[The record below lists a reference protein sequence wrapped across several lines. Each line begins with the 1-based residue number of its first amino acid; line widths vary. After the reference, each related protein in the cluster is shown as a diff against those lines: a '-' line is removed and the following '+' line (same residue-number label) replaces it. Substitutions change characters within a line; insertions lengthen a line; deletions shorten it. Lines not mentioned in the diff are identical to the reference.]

1 MIFPPGTKVRLRFT
15 GETATVAAPM
25 DHGMVQLRFDD
36 DPKTLIPAF
45 EEDLELITVMS
56 KFAVAPKSAPAPPPL
71 RVLKSNTPIVPSK
84 GIQLIFEPMPG
95 KDDIIT
101 RYKTWLLNDTAH
113 AFLFELDIFIEDE
126 NILGLDGKLEAY
138 TIYEVGDMLSDDL
151 NDSPEAELGIRR
163 ITTAGA
169 DEEIYKVLKIRP
181 KQFFK
186 NFDYTP
192 IITVPTHQF
201 VVFDQFEK
209 IAQQKME
216 QDDLK
221 AYTQAKKIA
230 APSSKPPQ
238 SRKIDLYNLEAFAQF
253 EPEIDLHIQALMPGY
268 ARLDKKEILRIQMK
282 HFEAFM
288 ERAIR
293 LGASRVFIIHGIGE
307 GKLKESVS
315 ERLRVIPFVRKFKN
329 EYHHKYGY
337 GATEVWIE

>member
-1 MIFPPGTKVRLRFT
+1 MKKLFSSFLVIAILLLIIEVSQTGCANIIPPGGGPRDSL
-15 GETATVAAPM
+15 P
-25 DHGMVQLRFDD
+25 
-36 DPKTLIPAF
+36 PK
-45 EEDLELITVMS
+45 LIT
-56 KFAVAPKSAPAPPPL
+56 ALPK
-71 RVLKSNTPIVPSK
+71 
-84 GIQLIFEPMPG
+84 
-95 KDDIIT
+95 
-101 RYKTWLLNDTAH
+101 
-113 AFLFELDIFIEDE
+113 
-126 NILGLDGKLEAY
+126 
-138 TIYEVGDMLSDDL
+138 
-151 NDSPEAELGIRR
+151 DSS
-163 ITTAGA
+163 
-169 DEEIYKVLKIRP
+169 
-181 KQFFK
+181 F
-186 NFDYTP
+186 N
-192 IITVPTHQF
+192 
-201 VVFDQFEK
+201 
-209 IAQQKME
+209 
-216 QDDLK
+216 
-221 AYTQAKKIA
+221 TQAKKIA